1 LKRKFTCRDS
11 KTLDSN
17 AAERLVHIRGR
28 HIQGT
33 EIALRF
39 RQETLDHEHILEG
52 VQHPIIHCY
61 CNCKQRL
68 DRKRSA
74 RKKYLNQQEL
84 AGPPRTAKSI
94 ASTAAGLWSSWLSAT
109 TRLRR

>member
-1 LKRKFTCRDS
+1 
-11 KTLDSN
+11 LDSN

-52 VQHPIIHCY
+52 GAAPYYPLLLQLQTAFGSQAFGAKEISQSTGVSRATAHRQID
-61 CNCKQRL
+61 RL
-68 DRKRSA
+68 HRGGALVK
-74 RKKYLNQQEL
+74 L
-84 AGPPRTAKSI
+84 AFGDYTI
-94 ASTAAGLWSSWLSAT
+94 AAV
-109 TRLRR
+109 RH